1 MKKVRPKNR
10 YEDASWLSGAFLVQR
25 KTDKSSLDKL
35 PAQEKVDKTIV
46 LRSQCCSC
54 NKNFYIICRQ
64 KRGGRLHDVEFIA
77 NSQRTLHVAEKDLL
91 MKHGMLEE
99 DLHKSYKKYL
109 KSIIEEISK
118 FHVTFQKLP
127 RANEP
132 DRLCSNEAENHAL
145 DVEAD
150 AFSDIVRVAKHIWA

>member
-1 MKKVRPKNR
+1 MKKERPKHR
-10 YEDASWLSGAFLVQR
+10 YEDASRLSDAFLVQR
-25 KTDKSSLDKL
+25 KADKSSLDKL
-35 PAQEKVDKTIV
+35 SAQEKADKTIV

-64 KRGGRLHDVEFIA
+64 ERGGRLHDVEFIA
-77 NSQRTLHVAEKDLL
+77 TSQRMLHVAEIDLL

-109 KSIIEEISK
+109 KNIIEENFK
-118 FHVTFQKLP
+118 NVTFQKLP

-150 AFSDIVRVAKHIWA
+150 AFSDIVRVAKHI

>member
-1 MKKVRPKNR
+1 MRPKHR
-10 YEDASWLSGAFLVQR
+10 YEDASWLSDAFLVQR

-35 PAQEKVDKTIV
+35 PAQKKVDKTIV

-77 NSQRTLHVAEKDLL
+77 TSQRTLHVAEKDLL

-109 KSIIEEISK
+109 KSIIEENFKIS
-118 FHVTFQKLP
+118 
-127 RANEP
+127 RY
-132 DRLCSNEAENHAL
+132 
-145 DVEAD
+145 
-150 AFSDIVRVAKHIWA
+150 FSKITSSKWTRSFV

>member
-1 MKKVRPKNR
+1 M
-10 YEDASWLSGAFLVQR
+10 Q
-25 KTDKSSLDKL
+25 
-35 PAQEKVDKTIV
+35 QELLHH
-46 LRSQCCSC
+46 LRE
-54 NKNFYIICRQ
+54 
-64 KRGGRLHDVEFIA
+64 RGGRLHDVEFIA
-77 NSQRTLHVAEKDLL
+77 TSQRMLHVAEIDLL

-109 KSIIEEISK
+109 KSIIEENFK
-118 FHVTFQKLP
+118 NVTFQKLP

-150 AFSDIVRVAKHIWA
+150 AFSDIVRVAKHI